1 MNATLTRLAEDI
13 GLKFNSVKSV
23 RRVASRR
30 PAGRQPGRDP
40 GHPAGEITAIH
51 SRAQD
56 GKVAAAVTSVFL
68 KRPEVAAEMAAE
80 VTPVDKARVVEE
92 FRPSATQSRGS
103 ETRTHSD
110 QHAYRHGAFCS

>member
-13 GLKFNSVKSV
+13 GLKFNPVKSV

-68 KRPEVAAEMAAE
+68 KRPEMAAE
-80 VTPVDKARVVEE
+80 VTPVDKARGVEE